1 MIYVIAYLSIESRTA
16 SSFTHNMQRS
26 TFTFIICSRPQLSK
40 WLSHQTTAIVTTVS
54 LLHTSHRSVLLL
66 SFPPKKVGQHHYP
79 IKVFD
84 GSGGN
89 FAWIKAQSSLHHSI
103 WCRYFQNITEC
114 CVSLRKF
121 FVWAVKR
128 WFLVKMP
135 SLMNVWEYGSD
146 LIPAFQALGVEADRP
161 CKGQWW
167 NGPRCLSD
175 KVSSTFHRKHH
186 VLICLF

>member
-1 MIYVIAYLSIESRTA
+1 MIYIIAYLSIESRMA

-26 TFTFIICSRPQLSK
+26 TFTFIICSRPKLSK
-40 WLSHQTTAIVTTVS
+40 CPSHQTTAIVTTVS

-103 WCRYFQNITEC
+103 WCRYFQNITKCKAYEHFFGRIFRMGCKKMIFAENAKSDEC
-114 CVSLRKF
+114 MGIWVGF
-121 FVWAVKR
+121 N
-128 WFLVKMP
+128 P
-135 SLMNVWEYGSD
+135 
-146 LIPAFQALGVEADRP
+146 
-161 CKGQWW
+161 
-167 NGPRCLSD
+167 CLS
-175 KVSSTFHRKHH
+175 SFGGWGWQG
-186 VLICLF
+186 L

>member
-66 SFPPKKVGQHHYP
+66 SFPPKSRPTSLSHKSVWWLRGEFCLDKSP
-79 IKVFD
+79 IFLASLHMMPVFSKYHRMLRFFEKVFCMGCKKMIFGENAKSD
-84 GSGGN
+84 ECMGIWVGFN
-89 FAWIKAQSSLHHSI
+89 PCLSS
-103 WCRYFQNITEC
+103 F
-114 CVSLRKF
+114 
-121 FVWAVKR
+121 
-128 WFLVKMP
+128 
-135 SLMNVWEYGSD
+135 
-146 LIPAFQALGVEADRP
+146 GVEADRP